1 MRQGVPDPIER
12 RVVMQRPP
20 EPREFRPVA
29 EDGRSD
35 HQGTVHGQLRQQR
48 CVHG

>member
-1 MRQGVPDPIER
+1 MRDSTPDPIQR
-12 RVVMQRPP
+12 RVVMHRPL
-20 EPREFRPVA
+20 EPHKFGPVA